1 MAGTYWMP
9 KAIAAISANRR
20 PRALSLAMAQG
31 GEGVEALRVRVWG
44 GGGVIYGLW
53 CTVEDMWSRAA
64 GHTAACLCWSF
75 FDFCCN
81 APLAYVAAVTRHD
94 PYLAS
99 CCVWHSGLSSSDS
112 VGNAGVKVRLPST
125 TQATRLQVGTVG
137 LSWTTLK

>member
-1 MAGTYWMP
+1 M
-9 KAIAAISANRR
+9 
-20 PRALSLAMAQG
+20 
-31 GEGVEALRVRVWG
+31 G
-44 GGGVIYGLW
+44 GGGGGLYTVYGLRLRT
-53 CTVEDMWSRAA
+53 CGVGQQGIQLHVCA
-64 GHTAACLCWSF
+64 GRSLIF
-75 FDFCCN
+75 VVI

-94 PYLAS
+94 PYLVS